1 MSFDPRTEYEIDR
14 HSIYLKDLHDYSE
27 EYLTRPPYQ
36 RKTVWS
42 KKKQQA
48 LLDSILRRYYIPN
61 LVLRQ
66 VRLSE
71 DRTIDEVIDGQQ
83 RITTVQAFFADEIR
97 LPKSLSDLSSE
108 LAGKFYSEIKPE
120 YRRFIDK
127 LSLQADRIKN
137 IEKKDDPAHQTVAT
151 EIFWRLQQGEA
162 LYPMEIAHA
171 RLSSPIRNFI
181 VKFADD
187 IGFDHI
193 AYKPIEN
200 NENKHKFF
208 RILKRGNN
216 RMEHLSLLAR
226 FLLIER
232 ANGYSD
238 IKDSSIQKMIDDN
251 KTSDGIGSC
260 EFENDPAAK
269 AVLKTLNTFQKLFFN
284 DPILKNGGVIQ
295 ELQTEYFIISFYVLI
310 RYLQKNYTLGE
321 TELERVRAFFVDF
334 YQRWKSAKSDD
345 PDFLQFSG
353 NRQQGAN
360 DLRERDIVLR
370 ALFFDWFCEKE
381 FELTSKDGNR
391 AFNESQRINIY
402 RRDHGICQ
410 RCIEEGISEK
420 EATISWENFQADHIV
435 PWSKGGETTI
445 ENAQLL
451 CARHNQSKS
460 AN

>member
-1 MSFDPRTEYEIDR
+1 MSFDPKTEYEIDR
-14 HSIYLKDLHDYSE
+14 HPISLKDLHDYSE

-83 RITTVQAFFADEIR
+83 RITTIQAFFADEIK
-97 LPKSLSDLSSE
+97 LPKSLSDLSGE
-108 LAGKFYSEIKPE
+108 LSGKFYSEIKPE

-137 IEKKDDPAHQTVAT
+137 IEKKDDPTHQTVAT

-162 LYPMEIAHA
+162 LFPMEIAHA

-193 AYKPIEN
+193 DYKPIEN
-200 NENKHKFF
+200 NKNKHKFF

-238 IKDSSIQKMIDDN
+238 IKDSAIQKMIDDS
-251 KTSDGIGSC
+251 KTPDGIGSS

-269 AVLKTLNTFQKLFFN
+269 AVLKTLGIFQKLFSN

-310 RYLQKNYTLGE
+310 RYLRKNYILGE
-321 TELERVRAFFVDF
+321 MELEQIHAFFIDF

-370 ALFFDWFCEKE
+370 ALFFDWLCENE

-402 RRDHGICQ
+402 RRDHGVCQ
-410 RCIEEGISEK
+410 RCIEEGLPEK
-420 EATISWENFQADHIV
+420 ESTISWEDFQADHIV

-451 CARHNQSKS
+451 CARHNQSKG